1 MLRVKP
7 IILILVVLF
16 SAFSARAQSN
26 NDGNPNSINDFF
38 GFDGLRINNPDL
50 PYNQRFLRDSTY
62 FFEKQES
69 SNDFELFKKIILDY
83 DNQGRLLVENEF
95 ENEADIWKKS
105 VKRSFNYNDDG
116 LVEYSINER
125 WDAFS
130 EEFEN
135 QQRTFFSRNYLGLV
149 SKEIVELYEA
159 DEWLPY
165 SKDEYLHN
173 DDNKIAEELSFKW
186 ISTSM
191 AWQPQRRKLFEY
203 NENNELRSEVQQ
215 VWVDTLGFWLNTS
228 SRYYEY
234 NDENQ
239 LINLL
244 QSIWNQG
251 IEEWIEQSF
260 QALSYTLFGQVENAS
275 SYDVF
280 DLDGDAKESVEA
292 TYDDYGN
299 LNTTLFKEWNPEQ
312 DEWNS
317 YEKHVH
323 FWSQYLI
330 GNLDYTNKNIECFYA
345 NPHTVG
351 LPWYCN
357 SLLNS
362 ETYNLSVFDHNGVL
376 HHSQQFR
383 GSDTFRLTKNLNN
396 GLYMVVITGGLTVH
410 TEKVLIRN

>member
-7 IILILVVLF
+7 IMLILVVLF

-26 NDGNPNSINDFF
+26 NDGKSNSLNNFF

-50 PYNQRFLRDSTY
+50 LYNQRFLRDSTY

-69 SNDFELFKKIILDY
+69 NIDFELFKKIIFDY

-95 ENEADIWKKS
+95 ENKVDIWKKS

-116 LVEYSINER
+116 FVEYSISER

-135 QQRTFFSRNYLGLV
+135 HQRTFFARNYLGLV
-149 SKEIVELYEA
+149 SEEIVEIYEA

-173 DDNKIAEELSFKW
+173 DDNKIAEELIFRW
-186 ISTSM
+186 DLTSM

-203 NENNELRSEVQQ
+203 NENNKLRSEVQQ
-215 VWVDTLGFWLNTS
+215 VWVDTLGVWLNTS
-228 SRYYEY
+228 SQDYEY

-239 LINLL
+239 LVNLL

-251 IEEWIEQSF
+251 LEEWVEQSF
-260 QALSYTLFGQVENAS
+260 QALSYTLLGQVENAN

-280 DLDGDAKESVEA
+280 DSDGDAKESVEA

-362 ETYNLSVFDHNGVL
+362 ETYSLSVFDHNGVL

-396 GLYMVVITGGLTVH
+396 GLYMIVITGGLTVH